1 MAQISKGWQYEPT
14 GDKSQVTHENLNA
27 HVDNATLT
35 NGAIVEQDLVT
46 FANTDDLLL
55 LSQAGSLVSITKG
68 NFIANATQISNGYIN
83 FGIPTYEQGVSTEI
97 GSGGFRVFRKDGGN
111 TYNYFSVFGAGSQI
125 DGVNQSE
132 SGVVQTSRL
141 VVDNVNTDTLAYG
154 GYWGNRLELTHGTK
168 LIVHGRNRTNDF
180 TPAGSI
186 IAFAGETAPDGW
198 IVCDGRTLDGTSVD
212 PNFPDREQFGDPIP
226 TYYRLW
232 QVLGTTYG
240 GTGQSSFKIPDL
252 RGEFIRGYDHGNG
265 NDPRVFG
272 SKQKDLLKAHKHI
285 SSNNDCQDYSGINGT
300 GTGVTNTWCDTN
312 GGYAGAG
319 CSLTGDGQHP
329 EQVVSGVP
337 TVGHETRP
345 RNIALNYIIKY

>member
-1 MAQISKGWQYEPT
+1 MAQISKGWQYQPSGEY
-14 GDKSQVTHENLNA
+14 SQVTHENLNA

-46 FANTDDLLL
+46 FANTEDLLL
-55 LSQAGSLVSITKG
+55 LSQSGSLVSVTKENFLRNSVLSTG
-68 NFIANATQISNGYIN
+68 NFT
-83 FGIPTYEQGVSTEI
+83 FG
-97 GSGGFRVFRKDGGN
+97 GG
-111 TYNYFSVFGAGSQI
+111 QWQE
-125 DGVNQSE
+125 GVNVSIGHNGLE
-132 SGVVQTSRL
+132 SSYWTNGIQKQVFYAPALAFATNTGFGDCTTIAYSLAVTGQGLDRNTIGLHKSAL
-141 VVDNVNTDTLAYG
+141 IVDFDS
-154 GYWGNRLELTHGTK
+154 K
-168 LIVHGRNRTNDF
+168 LLVHGRNRTKDF
-180 TPAGSI
+180 TPSGTI
-186 IAFAGETAPDGW
+186 VAFAGEAAPEGW
-198 IVCDGRTLDGTSVD
+198 IVCDGRTLNATDTSVEYD
-212 PNFPDREQFGDPIP
+212 LLPNGDAVSK
-226 TYYRLW
+226 YYWLW

-240 GTGQSSFKIPDL
+240 GTGQSSFKVPDL

-312 GGYAGAG
+312 GGYQGAG

-337 TVGHETRP
+337 TVGSETRP
-345 RNIALNYIIKY
+345 RNISLNYIIKI